1 MSTHDANLA
10 ALECPLRLVAAR
22 NPVLWDV
29 SVRPSDYPSQK
40 GIAGK
45 AGYIDAGDG
54 AVEADKG
61 PVVS

>member
-22 NPVLWDV
+22 NPVSWDV

-45 AGYIDAGDG
+45 ARYIDAGDG